1 MKKEVKLVD
10 EKRGVMQVTLT
21 DERWYTLPIKDEQTG
36 NPTYRYVPSVSWI
49 CSHYPKGKAFWV
61 WLASKGWDE
70 SQALKQQAG
79 EKGSKIHSAVEM
91 LIAGQELKHN
101 DQLMNP
107 QTGLMEELT
116 VEEWEAILSFGLWVK
131 ETKPKFILNEVTV
144 ISEQYGFAGTVDAVI
159 EIDGQIYIVDFKSG
173 QYIWPEYEIQV
184 SAYKQA
190 LSEMGKKTKDA
201 KLAILQLGYRKNKK
215 QFKFTEVDDQFSLFL
230 ASKQIWEKET
240 AGQKVLQKD
249 LPISIKL

>member
-1 MKKEVKLVD
+1 MKKTVKVVD
-10 EKRGVMQVTLT
+10 EKKGIMQITTT
-21 DERWYTLPIKDEQTG
+21 DERFYAIPSKDEVTG
-36 NPTYRYVPSVSWI
+36 LPTYRYIPSVSWI
-49 CSHYPKGKAFWV
+49 CGFYPKGVQFWK
-61 WLASKGWDE
+61 WLADKGWDE
-70 SQALKQQAG
+70 SQALKQSAG
-79 EKGSKIHSAVEM
+79 EKGSKIHSAIEM

-101 DQLMNP
+101 DQIMNP
-107 QTGLMEELT
+107 QSGIAEEFS
-116 VEEWEAILSFGLWVK
+116 VEEWESILSFGLWVK

-144 ISEQYGFAGTVDAVI
+144 ISEKYGFAGTVDAVV

-173 QYIWPEYEIQV
+173 QNLWPEYEMQI

-201 KLAILQLGYRKNKK
+201 KLAILQIGYRRNKK